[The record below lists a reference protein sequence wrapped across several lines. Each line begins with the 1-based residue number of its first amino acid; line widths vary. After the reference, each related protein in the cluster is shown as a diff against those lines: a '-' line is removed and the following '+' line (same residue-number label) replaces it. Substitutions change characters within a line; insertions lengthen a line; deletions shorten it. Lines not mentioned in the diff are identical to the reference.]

1 MYRKRY
7 RRILFFFARVIFT
20 LIIWELTLPILGF
33 RDFSAKKRSVHLRTI
48 AIRFRS
54 LATEMGGVMIK
65 VGQFLS
71 TRVDVLPEEITGEL
85 VNLQDEVAPETFE
98 DIRRIAEKDLGGP
111 LRSFFLE
118 FKPEPM
124 AAASL
129 GQVHQAVLCNP
140 CNGIDQV
147 VVKVQRPDIET
158 IIATDLAALIT
169 VGKWIKKY
177 RPISRRADI
186 PALLNEF
193 SKITYEE
200 IDYLAE
206 GKNAEIF
213 GNNFLKRPGIRVP
226 KVIWSHTTKRVL
238 TLENVH
244 AIKVTDYDAIS
255 RAGINRIDVAQRL
268 FEIYL
273 QQIFEDGFFHADPH
287 PGNLFVEPLPASF
300 PPNSIQGT
308 QNESHHYGEV
318 DWTLNFVDFGMVGR
332 VPPNIRLG
340 LREMAIGIGTQ
351 DTSRI
356 IKSYQ
361 TLGILLSNA
370 DLDLLQELETKAFDR
385 FWGKSMAELQKIN
398 WEEIH
403 ELAKEYR
410 VIIYEMPFQIPENLI
425 FLVRCVAILAG
436 MCTGL
441 NPDFNIWEGLAPFAK
456 KILREETLHGWDFW
470 RDEIRDWGKSL
481 VNMPRKLDTVLNKI
495 ERGEIS
501 VDTPS
506 LNQQAA
512 NLEKTGRRLIHSVIF
527 AVLFFSGI
535 QLYLSDETGF
545 GLALILVALIPLWR
559 IAFPGK
565 GQR

>member
-1 MYRKRY
+1 MHRKRY
-7 RRILFFFARVIFT
+7 RRILFFFARVILS
-20 LIIWELTLPILGF
+20 LIFWELFLPTLGF
-33 RDFSAKKRSVHLRTI
+33 RNIAARKRAVRLRSI

-71 TRVDVLPEEITGEL
+71 TRVDVLPEEITKEL
-85 VNLQDEVAPETFE
+85 ANLQDEVTPEDFE
-98 DIRRIAEKDLGGP
+98 DIRQIAEKELGGP
-111 LRSFFLE
+111 LSAYYLE
-118 FKPEPM
+118 FRPEPM

-129 GQVHQAVLCNP
+129 GQVHQAVLHNP
-140 CNGIDQV
+140 SNGIQQV

-186 PALLNEF
+186 PSLLNEF

-206 GKNAEIF
+206 GKNAEVF

-226 KVIWSHTTKRVL
+226 KVIWDLTTKRVL

-244 AIKVTDYDAIS
+244 AIKITDYESITT
-255 RAGINRIDVAQRL
+255 AGINRADVAQRL
-268 FEIYL
+268 FETYL

-287 PGNLFVEPLPASF
+287 PGNLFVEPLPT
-300 PPNSIQGT
+300 SITPTSLEGT
-308 QNESHHYGEV
+308 QDEPLYGKGGG
-318 DWTLNFVDFGMVGR
+318 WTLNFVDFGMVGR
-332 VPPNIRLG
+332 VPSTVRTG
-340 LREMAIGIGTQ
+340 LREMAIGVGTQ
-351 DTSRI
+351 DTSRV

-361 TLGILLSNA
+361 TLGILLPNA

-385 FWGKSMAELQKIN
+385 FWGKSMAELQQIN
-398 WEEIH
+398 WDDIH

-410 VIIYEMPFQIPENLI
+410 MIIYEMPFQLPENLI

-441 NPDFNIWEGLAPFAK
+441 NPDFNVWERLAPFAK
-456 KILREETLHGWDFW
+456 KIIREETLHGWDFW
-470 RDEIRDWGKSL
+470 RDEIGDWGRSL
-481 VNMPRKLDTVLNKI
+481 VNLPRKLDSIINKI
-495 ERGEIS
+495 ERGEMA
-501 VDTPS
+501 VDTPRLS
-506 LNQQAA
+506 QQAA

-545 GLALILVALIPLWR
+545 GIALILGALIPLCR
-559 IAFPGK
+559 IVFPGK